1 MTKRKTNK
9 RSDTDIKSKK
19 ITASHLML
27 YVILFI
33 YICVVFSGLVFL
45 KVCLDKEDRQTAFQL
60 YSVLASTTTVCGTAT
75 IGFYVFKAKKE
86 NEIQMSNGKYR
97 MRLELAKEIYREF
110 KGQTLD
116 GNAMQFMRT
125 LISDDAVHFDDN
137 NDGEVG
143 TSNITNWQ
151 SHGQVISEVMAN
163 NNDDGLG

>member
-1 MTKRKTNK
+1 MAKKIIIKN
-9 RSDTDIKSKK
+9 SDTDIESKK

-27 YVILFI
+27 YIILFI
-33 YICVVFSGLVFL
+33 YVCVVFSGLAFL
-45 KVCLDKEDRQTAFQL
+45 KVCLDNADRQTAFQV

-86 NEIQMSNGKYR
+86 NEIQISNGKYR
-97 MRLELAKEIYREF
+97 MRLDLAKEIYREF

-137 NDGEVG
+137 NDGEVS

-151 SHGQVISEVMAN
+151 SHGQVISEVMT

>member
-1 MTKRKTNK
+1 MGRKKKKPQDNTNY
-9 RSDTDIKSKK
+9 KK

-27 YVILFI
+27 YVILLI

-45 KVCLDKEDRQTAFQL
+45 KSCIDNADRQTAFQV

-97 MRLELAKEIYREF
+97 MRLELAKEIYKEF

-116 GNAMQFMRT
+116 ANAMQFMRT
-125 LISDDAVHFDDN
+125 LISDDNIHFDNN
-137 NDGEVG
+137 NDDIDNGWQMPSINSG
-143 TSNITNWQ
+143 YDITSQITN
-151 SHGQVISEVMAN
+151 N
-163 NNDDGLG
+163 DNDDGLGMG

>member
-1 MTKRKTNK
+1 MGKKKKKPQDNTNH
-9 RSDTDIKSKK
+9 KK

-27 YVILFI
+27 YVILLI

-45 KVCLDKEDRQTAFQL
+45 KYCLDNADRQTAFQV

-116 GNAMQFMRT
+116 ANAMQFMRT
-125 LISDDAVHFDDN
+125 LISDDNVHFEN
-137 NDGEVG
+137 NDEVIDN
-143 TSNITNWQ
+143 SWQIPNSSFDITNQ
-151 SHGQVISEVMAN
+151 IRN
-163 NNDDGLG
+163 NDNDDGIGMG